1 MSRPYT
7 GMLLSLLKLGF
18 STADLQELPLTMCL
32 EFIGVHNELMGASSE
47 EDGVREA
54 TQADIQ
60 RMLA

>member
-18 STADLQELPLTMCL
+18 STADLRALPLTMCL
-32 EFIGVHNELMGASSE
+32 EFIGAHNEMAGAPE
-47 EDGVREA
+47 EGGTREA